1 MGRQA
6 RGRVNTPR
14 VTPRFIVAAGA
25 LGWVPTTCLFPV
37 NSQSQAQLHT
47 DTALVS
53 PLRPRPPLPLPL
65 LPRCLRLARLATLM
79 QHAVLAAR
87 TLIAHSCPEAD
98 RAALLGCI
106 GASYGLG
113 FALGPAVG
121 GLLSSIS
128 LTATAWAAAAG
139 SLLAMV
145 VVVLG
150 LPQGE
155 DGLVGGW
162 VRGFGCLVGVCGMPC
177 CVCVGGGART

>member
-1 MGRQA
+1 
-6 RGRVNTPR
+6 
-14 VTPRFIVAAGA
+14 
-25 LGWVPTTCLFPV
+25 
-37 NSQSQAQLHT
+37 
-47 DTALVS
+47 
-53 PLRPRPPLPLPL
+53 
-65 LPRCLRLARLATLM
+65 M

-98 RAALLGCI
+98 RAALLGRI

-155 DGLVGGW
+155 AGWLGGW
-162 VRGFGCLVGVCGMPC
+162 GVL
-177 CVCVGGGART
+177 